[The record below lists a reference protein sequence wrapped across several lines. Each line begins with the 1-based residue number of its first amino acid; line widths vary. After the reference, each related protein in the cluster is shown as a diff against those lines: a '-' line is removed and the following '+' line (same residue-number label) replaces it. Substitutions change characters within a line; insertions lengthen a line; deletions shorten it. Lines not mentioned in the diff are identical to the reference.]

1 MRQID
6 VREDGAARD
15 CGEDGHDQD
24 DDASRDAGQHRGF
37 AKAAAGE
44 QDDGAR
50 RGSGDESG
58 FDQEAGR
65 EKVRGQDA
73 GCLVSVESPGKDE
86 EACER
91 ERDAREVHPQKP
103 CPVLNVRDREK
114 DQRKRRRKRDRS
126 GPPPELDGEESRD
139 EEHEDEDHGARVQEL
154 KSEDLHG
161 QDQQVVGDGSVGI
174 HDAREG
180 LRVWPR
186 RRALRDPRQ
195 RVQDVAFFVVGLK
208 GCGDRKNGDDPHDA
222 MQGEG
227 REREL
232 ENDGRAMFHARL
244 RSLRRVWLRARHGA
258 PGGSRISRSGRG

>member
-73 GCLVSVESPGKDE
+73 GRLVSVKSPGKT
-86 EACER
+86 
-91 ERDAREVHPQKP
+91 
-103 CPVLNVRDREK
+103 
-114 DQRKRRRKRDRS
+114 RRPAS
-126 GPPPELDGEESRD
+126 VNAMPG
-139 EEHEDEDHGARVQEL
+139 
-154 KSEDLHG
+154 KST
-161 QDQQVVGDGSVGI
+161 
-174 HDAREG
+174 
-180 LRVWPR
+180 
-186 RRALRDPRQ
+186 
-195 RVQDVAFFVVGLK
+195 
-208 GCGDRKNGDDPHDA
+208 
-222 MQGEG
+222 
-227 REREL
+227 
-232 ENDGRAMFHARL
+232 L
-244 RSLRRVWLRARHGA
+244 RSHAQF
-258 PGGSRISRSGRG
+258 